1 MSNYLGIDPGK
12 TGGIAVVSSEGQL
25 LYLVPCGDVEVDTID
40 RLKCAYSLYGPFK
53 AYIER
58 VASFPGQGV
67 SSTFTFGVRYG
78 VIRGVLSTIGIP
90 FIDVPPQTWQKTLGL
105 SQPKQSSKDLTPAEK
120 TSRRNARRK
129 QQKQLAYQM
138 ARQLYP
144 NDARITLENADGVL
158 LAECC
163 KRSR

>member
-1 MSNYLGIDPGK
+1 MNYLGIDPGK
-12 TGGIAVVSSEGQL
+12 TGGIAVVSEDGGLISL
-25 LYLVPCGDVEVDTID
+25 IACGDIEATTVD
-40 RLKCAYSLYGPFK
+40 RLKEAALLKPVK

-78 VIRGVLSTIGIP
+78 LIRGVLATLGIP
-90 FIDVPPQTWQKTLGL
+90 FVYIPPQTLQKTLGL
-105 SQPKQSSKDLTPAEK
+105 SQPKQSAKDLTPSEK

-129 QQKQLAYQM
+129 QQKALAYQM

-144 NDARITLENADGVL
+144 NDSRITLENADGVL